1 MFLRLSVHVDFDF
14 EWFWKKHGMTKKSLS
29 QGLPNDEVGQVT
41 EPVVPPASTTTRELA
56 VTVAT
61 PASVQPAVLCLY
73 I

>member
-1 MFLRLSVHVDFDF
+1 MIL
-14 EWFWKKHGMTKKSLS
+14 KKTWHDKKSLS

-73 I
+73 IDSL

>member
-1 MFLRLSVHVDFDF
+1 MLILISNDF
-14 EWFWKKHGMTKKSLS
+14 EKKHGMTKKSLS

-73 I
+73 IDSL